1 MFGII
6 AVKNSKNAG
15 EKMKTKVVDTREYVS
30 VLKELVN
37 EGRTVSL
44 LIAGNS
50 MSPFLV
56 HERDYIFFKK
66 PEKPL
71 KKGDMVFFQ
80 RVTGEYV
87 MHRIYRVKNKEYYIV
102 GDAQTVIE
110 GPVKEEQI
118 FAKIVSAKRKNR
130 QIGPGNFWWEFF
142 EHFWINVIPMR
153 KTFIF
158 IYSFCKKLVYRG
170 RETITH

>member
-1 MFGII
+1 MSGVIM
-6 AVKNSKNAG
+6 AKKGRNTG

-30 VLKELVN
+30 VLKDLVD

-56 HERDYIFFKK
+56 HERDYIFLKK

-80 RVTGEYV
+80 R
-87 MHRIYRVKNKEYYIV
+87 R
-102 GDAQTVIE
+102 
-110 GPVKEEQI
+110 
-118 FAKIVSAKRKNR
+118 
-130 QIGPGNFWWEFF
+130 
-142 EHFWINVIPMR
+142 
-153 KTFIF
+153 
-158 IYSFCKKLVYRG
+158 
-170 RETITH
+170 